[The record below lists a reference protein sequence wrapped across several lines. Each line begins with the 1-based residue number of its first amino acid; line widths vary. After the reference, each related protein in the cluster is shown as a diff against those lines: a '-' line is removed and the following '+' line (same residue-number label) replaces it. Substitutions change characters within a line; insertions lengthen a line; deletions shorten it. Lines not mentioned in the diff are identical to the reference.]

1 MNQPSNTDVALHH
14 TGSLLERW
22 QISRPTL
29 YNRLKYLGIQLMK
42 GSSNKGYL
50 TDEQVKLMD
59 ELDSHIKKT
68 GKMEGF
74 QSSYLV
80 KTDDNNLVEASQEI
94 TETHEDIY
102 VEPEQPT
109 EQFDINGLVRDAAE
123 LKAREVAMP
132 DLVKRAVA
140 DQMTE
145 EDLPEDL
152 KEKVNLAREAAN
164 PKFTPWQ
171 KLGQNWTGLD
181 FLAPVFFLI
190 FPAYLLFWG
199 EKVPQYQ

>member
-1 MNQPSNTDVALHH
+1 MTTLSNTDV
-14 TGSLLERW
+14 TGHYTTDLLQRW
-22 QISRPTL
+22 DIGKSAF
-29 YNRLKYLGIQLMK
+29 YDRLKYLGLQLLK
-42 GSSNKGYL
+42 DSSNKGYL

-74 QSSYLV
+74 NNSTLV
-80 KTDDNNLVEASQEI
+80 KTNDNNLVESSQEI
-94 TETHEDIY
+94 TSTQTEDIY

-109 EQFDINGLVRDAAE
+109 EQLDVNGLMRGAAE

-164 PKFTPWQ
+164 PKFTPTEVASQ
-171 KLGQNWTGLD
+171 
-181 FLAPVFFLI
+181 
-190 FPAYLLFWG
+190 LLNQWRATKG
-199 EKVPQYQ
+199 G

>member
-1 MNQPSNTDVALHH
+1 MNQLSNTGVTLHP
-14 TGSLLERW
+14 TANLLERW

-29 YNRLKYLGIQLMK
+29 YDRLKYLGLQLMK
-42 GSSNKGYL
+42 DSSNKGYL
-50 TDEQVKLMD
+50 NDEQVKLMD

-68 GKMEGF
+68 GKMQGF
-74 QSSYLV
+74 NNSALV
-80 KTDDNNLVEASQEI
+80 KTKDNNLAESSQEI

-109 EQFDINGLVRDAAE
+109 EQFDVHGLMRGAAE

-164 PKFTPWQ
+164 PKFTPTEVASQ
-171 KLGQNWTGLD
+171 LR
-181 FLAPVFFLI
+181 
-190 FPAYLLFWG
+190 
-199 EKVPQYQ
+199 